1 MLNQVEIQQVKK
13 LLNELDQYMTDNDM
27 DSDQADWFISGYSK
41 CLQDLN
47 VLFGSLQNQRL
58 N

>member
-27 DSDQADWFISGYSK
+27 DSDQADWFLAGYSR
-41 CLQDLN
+41 CLQDLGILLGN
-47 VLFGSLQNQRL
+47 FQNQRL